1 MKKINNTNTEL
12 LIVDDHAIV
21 REGLKRII
29 NEQPNLTVKHEAQ
42 TGESALEKIKSNH
55 YDMIVLDIS
64 LPGKSGY
71 QVLKEVKAIK
81 PELPVLILSMH
92 NNDHYVNKMF
102 QAGAS
107 GYLTK
112 DDAPEK
118 IVEAIQLVKSGKRY
132 TNGLSAEVLG
142 GTLKDQNN

>member
-1 MKKINNTNTEL
+1 MKKINNTYTEL

-29 NEQPNLTVKHEAQ
+29 NEQSNLTVKHEAQ

-81 PELPVLILSMH
+81 
-92 NNDHYVNKMF
+92 K
-102 QAGAS
+102 G
-107 GYLTK
+107 
-112 DDAPEK
+112 
-118 IVEAIQLVKSGKRY
+118 
-132 TNGLSAEVLG
+132 
-142 GTLKDQNN
+142 

>member
-29 NEQPNLTVKHEAQ
+29 NEQSNLTVKHEAQ

-71 QVLKEVKAIK
+71 QVLKEVKKIK

-92 NNDHYVNKMF
+92 NNDHYINKMF
-102 QAGAS
+102 QAGAA

-118 IVEAIQLVKSGKRY
+118 IIEAINLVKSGRKY
-132 TNGLSAEVLG
+132 TNGLSAQILDRI
-142 GTLKDQNN
+142 LKNQNN

>member
-1 MKKINNTNTEL
+1 MKKINTEL

-29 NEQPNLTVKHEAQ
+29 NEQSNLTVKHEAQ
-42 TGESALEKIKSNH
+42 TGELALEKIKSNH

-71 QVLKEVKAIK
+71 QVLKEVKEIE

-92 NNDHYVNKMF
+92 NNDHYINKMF
-102 QAGAS
+102 QAGAA

-118 IVEAIQLVKSGKRY
+118 IIEAINLVKSGKKY
-132 TNGLSAEVLG
+132 TNGLSAKILDRI
-142 GTLKDQNN
+142 LKNQNN

>member
-1 MKKINNTNTEL
+1 MKKINNSLTKL

-21 REGLKRII
+21 REGLKRVI
-29 NEQPNLTVKHEAQ
+29 NEQSNLTVKHEAQ

-71 QVLKEVKAIK
+71 QVLKEVKKIK

-92 NNDHYVNKMF
+92 NNDHYINKMF
-102 QAGAS
+102 QAGAA

-118 IVEAIQLVKSGKRY
+118 IIEAINLVKSGRKY
-132 TNGLSAEVLG
+132 TNGLSAQILDRI
-142 GTLKDQNN
+142 LKNQNN